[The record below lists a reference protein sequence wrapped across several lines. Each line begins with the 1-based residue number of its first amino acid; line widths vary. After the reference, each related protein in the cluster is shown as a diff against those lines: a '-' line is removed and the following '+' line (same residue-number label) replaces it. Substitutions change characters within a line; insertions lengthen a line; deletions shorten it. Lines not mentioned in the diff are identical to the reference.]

1 MVLPPEADLVVAR
14 VAGSAAVEDVE
25 VHLLVFPFSPC
36 GRCGFD
42 SPVFSFFFV
51 FSLFFLSSCPVSIL
65 GQSCLSLSPLL
76 SFPP

>member
-14 VAGSAAVEDVE
+14 VAGSAAVEGVE
-25 VHLLVFPFSPC
+25 VHLPVFPFSPC

-42 SPVFSFFFV
+42 SPRFLAFLLFFSFF
-51 FSLFFLSSCPVSIL
+51 SSSCPVSIL
-65 GQSCLSLSPLL
+65 GQSCLSLSPPL